1 MNETKKKSEKKIL
14 FSIALIF
21 FDILIFLLLHGTKNF
36 YIFKMINPLEQL
48 IPSFDGISCSNKLIK
63 GYLVDFIWILGFN
76 IFASISENKKI
87 HFFVLLVAI
96 LLELMQ
102 LKFKT
107 LGTFDLYDILIYVLV
122 SFWFII
128 IKGKT

>member
-1 MNETKKKSEKKIL
+1 MNETKKKKYF
-14 FSIALIF
+14 FSIILIF
-21 FDILIFLLLHGTKNF
+21 FDILIFLLLHGTKKNF
-36 YIFKMINPLEQL
+36 IFKLINPLEQL
-48 IPSFDGISCSNKLIK
+48 IPPFDGISCSNKYIK

-76 IFASISENKKI
+76 IFASICENKKI
-87 HFFVLLVAI
+87 HFFVLFVAI

-122 SFWFII
+122 SFGFII
-128 IKGKT
+128 KKEKT